1 MPSLISLLSK
11 SKEIE
16 ESAYS
21 LALAVPQRLRDY
33 REHIGQ
39 PSKPYRRVILRISYA
54 AYLRFCRALLLP
66 SLTESNPY

>member
-1 MPSLISLLSK
+1 MLSLIALLLK

-33 REHIGQ
+33 GEHIG
-39 PSKPYRRVILRISYA
+39 
-54 AYLRFCRALLLP
+54 
-66 SLTESNPY
+66 